1 MLAHLRNNN
10 PDLLEWITVEDPKI
24 KGEAEE
30 KIRAAL
36 DVFAAD
42 FA

>member
-1 MLAHLRNNN
+1 VL
-10 PDLLEWITVEDPKI
+10 DYISKEDPKI

-30 KIRAAL
+30 KVKAA
-36 DVFAAD
+36 VESFAKD

>member
-1 MLAHLRNNN
+1 MGNNAELLAYITNN
-10 PDLLEWITVEDPKI
+10 DPKI

-30 KIRAAL
+30 KIRSTL
-36 DVFAAD
+36 DAYSAD